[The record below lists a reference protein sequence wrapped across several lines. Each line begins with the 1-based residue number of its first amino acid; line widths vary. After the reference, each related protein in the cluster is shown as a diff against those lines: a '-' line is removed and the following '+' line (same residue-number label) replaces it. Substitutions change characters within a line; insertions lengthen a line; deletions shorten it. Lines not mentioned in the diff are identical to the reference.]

1 MNRNALYWSLG
12 LGAVAVLLLLPLAS
26 TEMGGLGP
34 LALNEYFMHLAIT
47 GFFYAILASS
57 WSLLAGYAG
66 QFSFGHMAFMAI
78 GGYTSGLIGKF
89 IRFTTAPTELCTDI
103 GLPGG
108 WWLVVLNVRR
118 VGTIDETCIDLA
130 KTQTLPAGTL
140 IVFPP
145 VWASIAMG
153 LVMGAVFGLLVGWL
167 VLRLRSTYLA
177 LFTIGFSEI
186 LRAAISAEIPITEG
200 QSGLELVP
208 LFPGGINFFGQFF
221 SDTSKIPPYYA
232 MLLLFVLSMLLMT
245 WLAGSRFGLFV
256 RAIREDEEAAAA
268 LGVNIV
274 RYKVLVFVITSTL
287 AAAAGA
293 LEAHYIGIITP
304 NILIILQMSLVISM
318 AVIGGLE
325 NIYAASI
332 GAIII
337 TFALEMLRTN
347 VDIGPVSIDMSLW
360 RLVFFGLLLMLTLRF
375 QRNGLLAPLIDGI
388 TRRAAARETV
398 SIRQSE
404 REQTVEEGVAQ
415 MDTRAAAQSVTTEQ
429 TPAARDE
436 AASDS

>member
-1 MNRNALYWSLG
+1 MNNDKLSRAIDTLYRLAG
-12 LGAVAVLLLLPLAS
+12 LLTVVLLLALPLAS
-26 TEMGGLGP
+26 EEMNGLGP
-34 LALNEYFMHLAIT
+34 LVFSGYFMHLAIT
-47 GFFYAILASS
+47 AFYYAILASS

-66 QFSFGHMAFMAI
+66 QFSFGHMAFMAV

-89 IRFTTAPTELCTDI
+89 MRFTTAPTELCTDI
-103 GLPGG
+103 PLPGG
-108 WWLVVLNVRR
+108 WWLVILNARR
-118 VGTIDETCIDLA
+118 VGTIDETCIDMA
-130 KTQTLPAGTL
+130 KTQTLAAGTL

-145 VWASIAMG
+145 VWLSIAMG
-153 LVMGAVFGLLVGWL
+153 LVMGAIFGLLVGWL

-208 LFPGGINFFGQFF
+208 LFPGGISLFGQTFN
-221 SDTSKIPPYYA
+221 DTSKIPPYYA
-232 MLLLFVLSMLLMT
+232 MLILFLLAMLLMT
-245 WLAGSRFGLFV
+245 WLANSRFGLFI

-293 LEAHYIGIITP
+293 LQAHYIGIITP

-325 NIYAASI
+325 NIYAASV
-332 GAIII
+332 GALVI
-337 TFALEMLRTN
+337 TFALELLRTN
-347 VDIGPVSIDMSLW
+347 INIGPLRIDMSLW

-375 QRNGLLAPLIDGI
+375 QRNGLLSPLLE
-388 TRRAAARETV
+388 RLNRAGVAEETV
-398 SIRQSE
+398 STR
-404 REQTVEEGVAQ
+404 TPVARKE
-415 MDTRAAAQSVTTEQ
+415 DPRS
-429 TPAARDE
+429 
-436 AASDS
+436 

>member
-1 MNRNALYWSLG
+1 MNPTHIYR
-12 LGAVAVLLLLPLAS
+12 VAGSIAIVVLLVIPVAS
-26 TEMGGLGP
+26 SEVGGLGP
-34 LALNEYFMHLAIT
+34 IVLSSYFMHLAIT
-47 GFFYAILASS
+47 AFFYAILAST

-89 IRFTTAPTELCTDI
+89 IRFTTAPSELCTDVHLF
-103 GLPGG
+103 GD
-108 WWLVVLNVRR
+108 WWLVFLNIRR
-118 VGTIDETCIDLA
+118 VGTIDESCLDIA

-140 IVFPP
+140 IIFPP

-153 LVMGAVFGLLVGWL
+153 LVMGAVFGLLVGAL

-208 LFPGGINFFGQFF
+208 LFPGGILGF
-221 SDTSKIPPYYA
+221 SSTSKIPPYYA
-232 MLLLFVLSMLLMT
+232 MLVLFLVAMALMT
-245 WLAGSRFGLFV
+245 WLAGSRFGLFI

-293 LEAHYIGIITP
+293 LQGHYIGIITP
-304 NILIILQMSLVISM
+304 NILIILQMSLVIAM

-325 NIYAASI
+325 NIYAASV

-337 TFALEMLRTN
+337 SFVLEILRTN
-347 VDIGPVSIDMSLW
+347 VTIGPIHIDMTLW
-360 RLVFFGLLLMLTLRF
+360 RLVFFGILLMLTLRF
-375 QRNGLLAPLIDGI
+375 QRNGLLFPILERIS
-388 TRRAAARETV
+388 RAGVAEETV
-398 SIRQSE
+398 AIR
-404 REQTVEEGVAQ
+404 VEDE
-415 MDTRAAAQSVTTEQ
+415 DLNEEEENETTIEENPPSTRGESAE
-429 TPAARDE
+429 
-436 AASDS
+436 

>member
-1 MNRNALYWSLG
+1 MGESYEK
-12 LGAVAVLLLLPLAS
+12 AVASENPTPVMNNDKLSRAIDILYRLAGLITVVLLLALPLAS
-26 TEMGGLGP
+26 EEMNGLGP
-34 LALNEYFMHLAIT
+34 LVFSGYFMHLAIT
-47 GFFYAILASS
+47 AFYYAILASS

-66 QFSFGHMAFMAI
+66 QFSFGHMAFMAV

-89 IRFTTAPTELCTDI
+89 MRFTTAPTELCTDI
-103 GLPGG
+103 PLPGG
-108 WWLVVLNVRR
+108 WWLVILNARR
-118 VGTIDETCIDLA
+118 VGTIDETCIDMA
-130 KTQTLPAGTL
+130 KTQTLAAGTL
-140 IVFPP
+140 VVFPP
-145 VWASIAMG
+145 VWLSIAMG
-153 LVMGAVFGLLVGWL
+153 LVMGAIFGLLVGWL

-208 LFPGGINFFGQFF
+208 LFPGGISLFGQTFN
-221 SDTSKIPPYYA
+221 DTSKIPPYYA
-232 MLLLFVLSMLLMT
+232 MLILFLLAMLLMT
-245 WLAGSRFGLFV
+245 WLANSRFGLFI

-293 LEAHYIGIITP
+293 LQAHYIGIITP

-325 NIYAASI
+325 NIYAASV
-332 GAIII
+332 GALVI
-337 TFALEMLRTN
+337 TFALELLRTN
-347 VDIGPVSIDMSLW
+347 INIGPLRIDMSLW

-375 QRNGLLAPLIDGI
+375 QRNGLLSPLLE
-388 TRRAAARETV
+388 RLNRAGVAEETV
-398 SIRQSE
+398 STR
-404 REQTVEEGVAQ
+404 TPVA
-415 MDTRAAAQSVTTEQ
+415 RK
-429 TPAARDE
+429 E
-436 AASDS
+436 APRS

>member
-1 MNRNALYWSLG
+1 MKPTVLYRVA
-12 LGAVAVLLLLPLAS
+12 GAIAVVILLVIPLAS
-26 TEMGGLGP
+26 SELGGLGP
-34 LALNEYFMHLAIT
+34 LVLSSYFMHLAIT
-47 GFFYAILASS
+47 AFFYAILASS

-89 IRFTTAPTELCTDI
+89 IRFTTAPSELCTDI
-103 GLPGG
+103 PLLGN
-108 WWLVVLNVRR
+108 WWLVVLNIRR
-118 VGTIDETCIDLA
+118 VGTIDESCLDMA
-130 KTQTLPAGTL
+130 KTETLPAGTL

-153 LVMGAVFGLLVGWL
+153 LVMGAIFGLLVGWL

-186 LRAAISAEIPITEG
+186 MRASISAEIPITEG

-208 LFPGGINFFGQFF
+208 LFPGGLLGFT
-221 SDTSKIPPYYA
+221 STSKIPPYYA
-232 MLLLFVLSMLLMT
+232 MLLLFLVAMAMMT
-245 WLAGSRFGLFV
+245 WLAGSRFGLFI

-293 LEAHYIGIITP
+293 LQFHYIGIITP
-304 NILIILQMSLVISM
+304 NTLIILQMSLVIAM

-325 NIYAASI
+325 NIYTASV
-332 GAIII
+332 GAIVI
-337 TFALEMLRTN
+337 TFVLELLRTN
-347 VDIGPVSIDMSLW
+347 ITIGPLHVDMTLW

-375 QRNGLLAPLIDGI
+375 QRNGLLFPILERINRGGV
-388 TRRAAARETV
+388 AAETV
-398 SIRQSE
+398 SIRAAPTDEEEEGEETNPPSSSE
-404 REQTVEEGVAQ
+404 ENATVEK
-415 MDTRAAAQSVTTEQ
+415 
-429 TPAARDE
+429 E
-436 AASDS
+436 AESNDVESDR

>member
-1 MNRNALYWSLG
+1 MNNNKLSRAIDILYRLAG
-12 LGAVAVLLLLPLAS
+12 LLTVVLLLALPLAS
-26 TEMGGLGP
+26 EEMNGLGP
-34 LALNEYFMHLAIT
+34 LVFSGYFMHLAIT
-47 GFFYAILASS
+47 AFYYAILASS

-66 QFSFGHMAFMAI
+66 QFSFGHMAFMAV

-89 IRFTTAPTELCTDI
+89 MRFTTAPTELCTDI
-103 GLPGG
+103 PLPGG
-108 WWLVVLNVRR
+108 WWLVILNARR
-118 VGTIDETCIDLA
+118 VGTIDETCIDMA
-130 KTQTLPAGTL
+130 KTQTLAAGTL

-145 VWASIAMG
+145 VWLSIAMG
-153 LVMGAVFGLLVGWL
+153 LVMGAIFGLLVGWL

-208 LFPGGINFFGQFF
+208 LFPGGISLFGQTFN
-221 SDTSKIPPYYA
+221 DTSKIPPYYA
-232 MLLLFVLSMLLMT
+232 MLILFLLAMLLMT
-245 WLAGSRFGLFV
+245 WLANSRFGLFI

-293 LEAHYIGIITP
+293 LQAHYIGIITP

-325 NIYAASI
+325 NIYAASV
-332 GAIII
+332 GALVI
-337 TFALEMLRTN
+337 TFALELLRTN
-347 VDIGPVSIDMSLW
+347 INIGPLRIDMSLW

-375 QRNGLLAPLIDGI
+375 QRNGLLSPLLE
-388 TRRAAARETV
+388 RLNRAGVAEETV
-398 SIRQSE
+398 STR
-404 REQTVEEGVAQ
+404 TPVARKE
-415 MDTRAAAQSVTTEQ
+415 DPRS
-429 TPAARDE
+429 
-436 AASDS
+436 

>member
-1 MNRNALYWSLG
+1 MNPTFVYRVTGTIAI
-12 LGAVAVLLLLPLAS
+12 VILLVIPAAS
-26 TEMGGLGP
+26 SEMGGLGP
-34 LALNEYFMHLAIT
+34 IVLSSYFMHLAIT
-47 GFFYAILASS
+47 AFFYAILASS

-89 IRFTTAPTELCTDI
+89 IRFTTAPSELCTDI
-103 GLPGG
+103 PLFGN
-108 WWLVVLNVRR
+108 WWLVILNIRR
-118 VGTIDETCIDLA
+118 VGTIDESCLDMA
-130 KTQTLPAGTL
+130 KEEFLPAGTL
-140 IVFPP
+140 IIFPP
-145 VWASIAMG
+145 VWATIAMG
-153 LVMGAVFGLLVGWL
+153 LVMGATFGLLVGWL

-208 LFPGGINFFGQFF
+208 LFPGGILGF
-221 SDTSKIPPYYA
+221 SSTSKIPPYYA
-232 MLLLFVLSMLLMT
+232 MLLLFLVAMALMT
-245 WLAGSRFGLFV
+245 WLAGSRFGLFI

-293 LEAHYIGIITP
+293 LQGHYIGIITP
-304 NILIILQMSLVISM
+304 NILIILQMSLVIAM

-337 TFALEMLRTN
+337 SFLLELLRTN
-347 VDIGPVSIDMSLW
+347 ITLGPVHIDMTLW
-360 RLVFFGLLLMLTLRF
+360 RLVFFGILLMLTLRF
-375 QRNGLLAPLIDGI
+375 QRNGLLFPILERISRGGV
-388 TRRAAARETV
+388 AAETV
-398 SIRQSE
+398 SIRTQDDE
-404 REQTVEEGVAQ
+404 ELDEAQEEQTENDDSDVNVA
-415 MDTRAAAQSVTTEQ
+415 EQ
-429 TPAARDE
+429 ESETGTS
-436 AASDS
+436 AS

>member
-1 MNRNALYWSLG
+1 MNPTAIYR
-12 LGAVAVLLLLPLAS
+12 VAGSIAIVLLLAIPFAS
-26 TEMGGLGP
+26 SEMGGVGP
-34 LALNEYFMHLAIT
+34 LVLSSYFMHLAIT
-47 GFFYAILASS
+47 AFFYAILASS

-89 IRFTTAPTELCTDI
+89 FRFTTAPSELCTDI
-103 GLPGG
+103 PLFGN
-108 WWLVVLNVRR
+108 WWLVILNIRR
-118 VGTIDETCIDLA
+118 VGTIDESCLDMARTE
-130 KTQTLPAGTL
+130 TLPAGTL

-153 LVMGAVFGLLVGWL
+153 LVMGATFGLLVGWL

-186 LRAAISAEIPITEG
+186 LRASISAEIPITEG

-208 LFPGGINFFGQFF
+208 LFPGGLLGFT
-221 SDTSKIPPYYA
+221 STSKIPPYYA
-232 MLLLFVLSMLLMT
+232 MLLLFLLAMALMT
-245 WLAGSRFGLFV
+245 WLAGSRFGLFI

-293 LEAHYIGIITP
+293 LQGHYIGIITP
-304 NILIILQMSLVISM
+304 NTLIILQMSLVIAM

-325 NIYAASI
+325 NIYAASV
-332 GAIII
+332 GAIVI
-337 TFALEMLRTN
+337 TFALELLRTSIN
-347 VDIGPVSIDMSLW
+347 IGPLHVDMTLW

-375 QRNGLLAPLIDGI
+375 QRNGLLFPILERISRGGVAE
-388 TRRAAARETV
+388 ETV
-398 SIRQSE
+398 SIREESE
-404 REQTVEEGVAQ
+404 DDWEEEVEV
-415 MDTRAAAQSVTTEQ
+415 
-429 TPAARDE
+429 DE
-436 AASDS
+436 IEDSPSDSGEESAG

>member
-1 MNRNALYWSLG
+1 MSNTALHR
-12 LGAVAVLLLLPLAS
+12 VAALVAIVLLLAIPLAS
-26 TEMGGLGP
+26 SELGGLGP
-34 LALNEYFMHLAIT
+34 LVLNSYIMHLAIT
-47 GFFYAILASS
+47 AFFYAILASS

-89 IRFTTAPTELCTDI
+89 IRFTTAPSELCTDI
-103 GLPGG
+103 PLPGS
-108 WWLVVLNVRR
+108 WWLVILNIRR
-118 VGTIDETCIDLA
+118 VGTIDESCLDMA
-130 KTQTLPAGTL
+130 KAQTLPSGTL

-153 LVMGAVFGLLVGWL
+153 LVMGATFGLLVGWL

-186 LRAAISAEIPITEG
+186 LRASISAEIPITEG

-208 LFPGGINFFGQFF
+208 LFSGGLFGF
-221 SDTSKIPPYYA
+221 SSSSKIPPYYA
-232 MLLLFVLSMLLMT
+232 MLLLFLFAMALMT
-245 WLAGSRFGLFV
+245 WLAGSRFGLFI

-293 LEAHYIGIITP
+293 LQAHYIGIVTP
-304 NILIILQMSLVISM
+304 NTLIILQMSLVIAM

-325 NIYAASI
+325 NIYAASV
-332 GAIII
+332 GAIVI
-337 TFALEMLRTN
+337 TFLLELLRTN
-347 VDIGPVSIDMSLW
+347 VTIGPLHIDMTLW

-375 QRNGLLAPLIDGI
+375 QRNGLLFPILE
-388 TRRAAARETV
+388 RLNRAGVADETV
-398 SIRQSE
+398 SIRTDSTE
-404 REQTVEEGVAQ
+404 EIAENDAVENNGVENEV
-415 MDTRAAAQSVTTEQ
+415 QSVEQ
-429 TPAARDE
+429 RRE
-436 AASDS
+436 

>member
-1 MNRNALYWSLG
+1 MNNDKLSRAIDTLYRLAG
-12 LGAVAVLLLLPLAS
+12 LLTVVLLLALPLAS
-26 TEMGGLGP
+26 EEMNGLGP
-34 LALNEYFMHLAIT
+34 LVFSGYFMHLAIT
-47 GFFYAILASS
+47 AFYYAILASS

-89 IRFTTAPTELCTDI
+89 MRFTTAPTELCTDI
-103 GLPGG
+103 PLPGG
-108 WWLVVLNVRR
+108 WWLVILNARR
-118 VGTIDETCIDLA
+118 VGTIDETCIDMA
-130 KTQTLPAGTL
+130 KTQTLAAGTL

-145 VWASIAMG
+145 VWLSIAMG
-153 LVMGAVFGLLVGWL
+153 LVMGAIFGLLVGWL

-208 LFPGGINFFGQFF
+208 LFPGGISLFGQTFN
-221 SDTSKIPPYYA
+221 DTSKIPPYYA
-232 MLLLFVLSMLLMT
+232 MLILFLLAMLLMT
-245 WLAGSRFGLFV
+245 WLANSRFGLFI

-293 LEAHYIGIITP
+293 LQAHYIGIITP

-325 NIYAASI
+325 NIYAASV
-332 GAIII
+332 GALVI
-337 TFALEMLRTN
+337 TFALELLRTN
-347 VDIGPVSIDMSLW
+347 INIGPLRIDMSLW

-375 QRNGLLAPLIDGI
+375 QRNGLLSPLLE
-388 TRRAAARETV
+388 RLNRAGVAEETV
-398 SIRQSE
+398 STRTPVKR
-404 REQTVEEGVAQ
+404 RE
-415 MDTRAAAQSVTTEQ
+415 DPRS
-429 TPAARDE
+429 
-436 AASDS
+436 

>member
-1 MNRNALYWSLG
+1 MNATVLYRVSG
-12 LGAVAVLLLLPLAS
+12 TAAVVILLAIPAAS
-26 TEMGGLGP
+26 SEVGGLGP
-34 LALNEYFMHLAIT
+34 IVLSSYFMHLAIT
-47 GFFYAILASS
+47 AFFYAILAST

-89 IRFTTAPTELCTDI
+89 IRFTTAPSELCTD
-103 GLPGG
+103 LHLFGG
-108 WWLVVLNVRR
+108 WWMVILNIRR
-118 VGTIDETCIDLA
+118 VGTIDESCLDIA

-140 IVFPP
+140 IIFPP

-208 LFPGGINFFGQFF
+208 LFPGGILGF
-221 SDTSKIPPYYA
+221 SSTSKIPPYYA
-232 MLLLFVLSMLLMT
+232 MLLLFLFAMALMT
-245 WLAGSRFGLFV
+245 WLAGSRFGLFI

-293 LEAHYIGIITP
+293 LQGHYIGIITP
-304 NILIILQMSLVISM
+304 NILIILQMSLVIAM

-325 NIYAASI
+325 NIYAASV

-337 TFALEMLRTN
+337 SFVLELLRTN
-347 VDIGPVSIDMSLW
+347 VTIGPIHIDMTVW
-360 RLVFFGLLLMLTLRF
+360 RLVFFGILLMLTLRF
-375 QRNGLLAPLIDGI
+375 QRNGLLFPILERIS
-388 TRRAAARETV
+388 RAGVAEETV
-398 SIRQSE
+398 SIRIE
-404 REQTVEEGVAQ
+404 DEEQDAEDEVE
-415 MDTRAAAQSVTTEQ
+415 TE
-429 TPAARDE
+429 TDE
-436 AASDS
+436 ISPSSQGESAK

>member
-1 MNRNALYWSLG
+1 MNASAIYRVSG
-12 LGAVAVLLLLPLAS
+12 SIAVVLLLAIPFAS
-26 TEMGGLGP
+26 EELGGVGP
-34 LALNEYFMHLAIT
+34 LVLSSYFMHLAIT
-47 GFFYAILASS
+47 AFFYAILASS

-89 IRFTTAPTELCTDI
+89 FRFTTAPSELCTDI
-103 GLPGG
+103 PLFGN
-108 WWLVVLNVRR
+108 WWLVILNIRR
-118 VGTIDETCIDLA
+118 VGTIDESCLDMARTE
-130 KTQTLPAGTL
+130 TLPAGTL

-153 LVMGAVFGLLVGWL
+153 LVMGATFGLLVGWL

-186 LRAAISAEIPITEG
+186 LRASISAEIPITEG

-208 LFPGGINFFGQFF
+208 LFPGGVMGF
-221 SDTSKIPPYYA
+221 SSTSKIPPYYA
-232 MLLLFVLSMLLMT
+232 MLLLFLLAMALMT
-245 WLAGSRFGLFV
+245 WLAGSRFGLFI

-293 LEAHYIGIITP
+293 LQGHFIGIITP
-304 NILIILQMSLVISM
+304 NTLIILQMSLVIAM

-325 NIYAASI
+325 NIYAASV
-332 GAIII
+332 GAIVI
-337 TFALEMLRTN
+337 TFALELLRTSIN
-347 VDIGPVSIDMSLW
+347 IGPLHVDMTLW

-375 QRNGLLAPLIDGI
+375 QRNGLLFPILERISRGGVAE
-388 TRRAAARETV
+388 ETV
-398 SIRQSE
+398 SIREESE
-404 REQTVEEGVAQ
+404 EVWEEEVEVDQLE
-415 MDTRAAAQSVTTEQ
+415 D
-429 TPAARDE
+429 PP
-436 AASDS
+436 SDSGEESAG